1 MKKKEY
7 EWTGKVPV
15 WRGRAH
21 KTGEVFSFTEAEAAE
36 YLAFGAV
43 ELKSEADARRLAEAK
58 AKADADAAKAN
69 TKPAG
74 KSEVKSDGR

>member
-1 MKKKEY
+1 MKTKEY

-21 KTGEVFSFTEAEAAE
+21 KTGEVLSLTEGEAAE

-43 ELKSEADARRLAEAK
+43 ELKSAADARRLAATK
-58 AKADADAAKAN
+58 SADA
-69 TKPAG
+69 KPAG